1 MSFARDA
8 FISYAHIDN
17 EPLPNEKDGWVTI
30 FDKALRQ
37 VLSRF
42 TGKVASIWRDE
53 KLQGND
59 IFSDEILSQFPE
71 TAVLV
76 SVLSPRYLKSEWCSK
91 EMTQFYE
98 VAEKTG
104 GIVIGNKCRIFKIIK
119 TPFGKDESLP
129 PEVAAVLGPMLGYEF
144 YHLDSDNTPQELDP
158 AYGDSARQDFLKTV
172 TRVAWQIKELLE
184 VMSSAPTTAKA
195 KPAIYLAECTR
206 DRRDAR
212 ATLEAEL
219 KRLGYDIV
227 PDSQLPT
234 DSAEYVAEVERQ
246 LQRCELSIHLVG
258 SSYGVVPDGTDQSV
272 VALQNDAAVRISRKS
287 GLARVISVPA
297 DLQTTDPRQQA
308 FINALHQDAG
318 LQFGADL
325 ITGGIE
331 DLKCAVRD
339 ALARVERATSTPV
352 ATRDE
357 TMVYVICDPRDI
369 QATVPLAKS
378 LIARGIR
385 VELTVFDGDAAAVR
399 EANEQLMT
407 TASAIVLF
415 WGAGDDTWRAYQ
427 QSDIRKNQ
435 GVRRDN
441 PPKTITYVAGP
452 ATSKKQFLLQTEADV
467 IDALSAPEEQAVA
480 ALAKALGLK

>member
-1 MSFARDA
+1 MSFTRDA

-17 EPLPNEKDGWVTI
+17 EPLLKEKDGWVTI
-30 FDKALRQ
+30 FDQALRQ
-37 VLSRF
+37 VLSQA
-42 TGKVASIWRDE
+42 TGKVANIWRDA
-53 KLQGND
+53 KLAGND
-59 IFSDEILSQFPE
+59 VFSEEILSQFPE

-98 VAEKTG
+98 SAEKTG
-104 GIVIGNKCRIFKIIK
+104 GIIINRKCRIFKIIK
-119 TPFGKDESLP
+119 TPFGKDATFP
-129 PEVAAVLGPMLGYEF
+129 PEVAGVLGRELGFDF
-144 YHLDSDNTPQELDP
+144 YQLDSDNTPQEFDP
-158 AYGDSARQDFLKTV
+158 AYGDSARQDFLTSV
-172 TRVAWQIKELLE
+172 TRVAWKIKELLD
-184 VMSSAPTTAKA
+184 VMSSVPTAEKA
-195 KPAIYLAECTR
+195 KPSIYLAECTR
-206 DRRDAR
+206 DQRDAR
-212 ATLEAEL
+212 ATLEGEL

-246 LQRCELSIHLVG
+246 LQQCELSIHLVG
-258 SSYGVVPDGTDQSV
+258 SNYGLVPDGTDQSV
-272 VALQNDAAVRISRKS
+272 VALQNEAAVRISRKN

-297 DLQTTDPRQQA
+297 DLQATDPRQQA
-308 FINALHQDAG
+308 FITALHQDAG
-318 LQFGADL
+318 MQFGADL
-325 ITGGIE
+325 IIGGIE
-331 DLKCAVRD
+331 DLKSAVRA
-339 ALARVERATSTPV
+339 ALARVERATTAPV
-352 ATRDE
+352 VNGDE
-357 TMVYVICDPRDI
+357 TLVYVICDPRDI

-378 LIARGIR
+378 LIARGMK

-435 GVRRDN
+435 GTRRDN

-452 ATSKKQFLLQTEADV
+452 ATSKKQFLLQTEAGI
-467 IDALSAPEEQAVA
+467 IDALSAPEDQAIA

>member
-1 MSFARDA
+1 MSFTRDA

-17 EPLPNEKDGWVTI
+17 EPLPDEKEGWVTV

-37 VLSRF
+37 VLSRY
-42 TGKVASIWRDE
+42 TGKDANIWRDE

-59 IFSDEILSQFPE
+59 VFSDEILSQFPE

-98 VAEKTG
+98 IAEKTG
-104 GIVIGNKCRIFKIIK
+104 GIIIGNKCRIFKIIK
-119 TPFGKDESLP
+119 TPFGKDECFP
-129 PEVAAVLGPMLGYEF
+129 PEVAGVLGRILGYEF
-144 YHLDSDNTPQELDP
+144 YHLDADNTPQELDP
-158 AYGDSARQDFLKTV
+158 AYGDSARQDFLKSV
-172 TRVAWQIKELLE
+172 TRVAWHIKELLD
-184 VMSSAPTTAKA
+184 VMSSAPAAGKA
-195 KPAIYLAECTR
+195 RPTIYLAECTR
-206 DRRDAR
+206 DQRDAR
-212 ATLEAEL
+212 ATLEGEL
-219 KRLGYDIV
+219 KRLGYDLV

-234 DSAEYVAEVERQ
+234 DSAEYVAEVERL
-246 LQRCELSIHLVG
+246 LQQCELSIHLIG
-258 SSYGVVPDGTDQSV
+258 SSYGAVPDGTDQSV
-272 VALQNDAAVRISRKS
+272 VALQNQSAVNISRKN

-297 DLQTTDPRQQA
+297 DLQTGDPRQQA
-308 FINALHQDAG
+308 FITALHQDAG

-331 DLKCAVRD
+331 DLKSAVRA

-352 ATRDE
+352 ADGDK

-378 LIARGIR
+378 LVARGMR

-407 TASAIVLF
+407 TAGAIVLF

-427 QSDIRKNQ
+427 QSDIRKNE
-435 GVRRDN
+435 GARHDN

-452 ATSKKQFLLQTEADV
+452 ATSKKQFLLQTEAGV
-467 IDALSAPEEQAVA
+467 IDGLSAPEEQALA
-480 ALAKALGLK
+480 ALAGALGLK

>member
-1 MSFARDA
+1 MSFTRDA

-17 EPLPNEKDGWVTI
+17 EPLPDEKEGWVTR

-37 VLSRF
+37 VLSRY
-42 TGKVASIWRDE
+42 TGKDANIWRDE

-59 IFSDEILSQFPE
+59 VFSDEILSQFPE

-76 SVLSPRYLKSEWCSK
+76 SVLSPRYLKSDWCSK

-98 VAEKTG
+98 IAEKTG
-104 GIVIGNKCRIFKIIK
+104 GIIIGNKCRIFKIIK
-119 TPFGKDESLP
+119 TPFGKDESFP
-129 PEVAAVLGPMLGYEF
+129 PEVAGVLGRILGYEF
-144 YHLDSDNTPQELDP
+144 YHLGDDNTPQELDP
-158 AYGDSARQDFLKTV
+158 AYGDSARQEFLKSV
-172 TRVAWQIKELLE
+172 TRVAWHIKELLD
-184 VMSSAPTTAKA
+184 VMSSAPAAGKA
-195 KPAIYLAECTR
+195 MPSIYLAECTR
-206 DRRDAR
+206 DQRDAR
-212 ATLEAEL
+212 ATLEGEL

-234 DSAEYVAEVERQ
+234 DSAEYVAEVERL
-246 LQRCELSIHLVG
+246 LQQCELSIHLIG

-272 VALQNDAAVRISRKS
+272 VALQNQSAVNISRKN

-308 FINALHQDAG
+308 FITALHQDAG

-331 DLKCAVRD
+331 DLKSAVR
-339 ALARVERATSTPV
+339 AAIARVERAAAAPV
-352 ATRDE
+352 ADGDKTL
-357 TMVYVICDPRDI
+357 VYVICDPRDI

-378 LIARGIR
+378 LVASGMR

-399 EANEQLMT
+399 EANEQLMK
-407 TASAIVLF
+407 TAGAIVLF

-427 QSDIRKNQ
+427 QSDIRKNE
-435 GVRRDN
+435 GARHDN

-452 ATSKKQFLLQTEADV
+452 ATSKKQFLLQTEAGV
-467 IDALSAPEEQAVA
+467 IDGLSAPEEQALA
-480 ALAKALGLK
+480 ALALALGLK

>member
-1 MSFARDA
+1 MTFARDA

-37 VLSRF
+37 VLSRY
-42 TGKVASIWRDE
+42 TGRDASIWRDE

-59 IFSDEILSQFPE
+59 VFSDEILSQFPE

-98 VAEKTG
+98 IAEKTG
-104 GIVIGNKCRIFKIIK
+104 GIIIGNKCRIFKIIK
-119 TPFGKDESLP
+119 TPCGKDEALP
-129 PEVAAVLGPMLGYEF
+129 AEVAGVLGRILGFEF

-158 AYGDSARQDFLKTV
+158 AYGDTARQGFLKSV
-172 TRVAWQIKELLE
+172 TRVAWQIKELLD
-184 VMSSAPTTAKA
+184 VMASAPAAAKA
-195 KPAIYLAECTR
+195 RPSIYLAECTR
-206 DRRDAR
+206 DRRDDR
-212 ATLEAEL
+212 ATLEGEL

-246 LQRCELSIHLVG
+246 LQECELSIHLIG

-272 VALQNDAAVRISRKS
+272 VALQNESAVRVSRKN

-297 DLQTTDPRQQA
+297 DLQTADQRQQA
-308 FINALHQDAG
+308 FITALHEDAG
-318 LQFGADL
+318 LQLGADL

-331 DLKCAVRD
+331 DLKSAVRA
-339 ALARVERATSTPV
+339 ALARAERATSTP
-352 ATRDE
+352 AADGDE
-357 TMVYVICDPRDI
+357 TLVYVICDPRDM
-369 QATVPLAKS
+369 QATVPLVKS
-378 LIARGIR
+378 LVARGIR

-399 EANEQLMT
+399 EANEQLM
-407 TASAIVLF
+407 AAAAAIVLF
-415 WGAGDDTWRAYQ
+415 CGAGDDVWRSYQ

-435 GVRRDN
+435 GVRRDH
-441 PPKTITYVAGP
+441 PPKTITYIAAP
-452 ATSKKQFLLQTEADV
+452 ATSKKQFLLQTETDV
-467 IDALSAPEEQAVA
+467 IDALNAPEEQALA
-480 ALAKALGLK
+480 ALAKALGLQ

>member
-1 MSFARDA
+1 MSFTRDA
-8 FISYAHIDN
+8 LISYAHIDN
-17 EPLPNEKDGWVTI
+17 EPFPNEKDGWVTF

-42 TGKVASIWRDE
+42 MGKAASIWRDE

-98 VAEKTG
+98 SAEKTG
-104 GIVIGNKCRIFKIIK
+104 GIIINRKCRILKILK
-119 TPFGKDESLP
+119 TPFGKDETFP
-129 PEVAAVLGPMLGYEF
+129 PEVAGVLEGTLGIEF
-144 YHLDSDNTPQELDP
+144 YHLDSDNTPLELDP
-158 AYGDSARQDFLKTV
+158 AYGDSARQEFLKTV
-172 TRVAWQIKELLE
+172 ARVAFQIKELLD
-184 VMSSAPTTAKA
+184 VMASAPAAGKA
-195 KPAIYLAECTR
+195 RPSIYLAECTR

-212 ATLEAEL
+212 TTLEGEL
-219 KRLGYDIV
+219 RRLGYDIV

-234 DSAEYVAEVERQ
+234 DSAEYVAEVERL
-246 LQRCELSIHLVG
+246 LQQCELSIHLIG
-258 SSYGVVPDGTDQSV
+258 SSYGAVPDGTDQSV
-272 VALQNDAAVRISRKS
+272 VALQNQSAVNISRKN

-297 DLQTTDPRQQA
+297 DLQTTDSRQQA
-308 FINALHQDAG
+308 FITALHQDAG

-331 DLKCAVRD
+331 DLKSAVRA
-339 ALARVERATSTPV
+339 ALARVERATSNPL
-352 ATRDE
+352 ADGDKKL
-357 TMVYVICDPRDI
+357 VYVICDPRDI

-378 LIARGIR
+378 LVARGMR

-407 TASAIVLF
+407 TAGAIVLF
-415 WGAGDDTWRAYQ
+415 WGTGDDTWRAYQ
-427 QSDIRKNQ
+427 QSDIRKNE
-435 GVRRDN
+435 GARHDN
-441 PPKTITYVAGP
+441 PPKTITYVAAP
-452 ATSKKQFLLQTEADV
+452 ATSKKQFLLQTEAGV
-467 IDALSAPEEQAVA
+467 IDGLSAPEEQALA
-480 ALAKALGLK
+480 ALAGALGLK